1 MKKQVIVLAF
11 NGNNPEPRDKVE
23 AEIVFPGL
31 SLRSNIDQ
39 VEVC

>member
-11 NGNNPEPRDKVE
+11 NGNKAEPTDKLE

-31 SLRSNIDQ
+31 SLQKN
-39 VEVC
+39 VERTELC